1 MNNKS
6 SSDCVKDRITRI
18 SERKKKEEKDSKK
31 RKKTD
36 TVVCLSNRIRLE
48 EENMRFLEEKRLR
61 SENVGIESIFDDE
74 DDGNV
79 TSMEILKDEVTLR
92 VKQLFEANVLD
103 NLGG

>member
-6 SSDCVKDRITRI
+6 SSDCVKGRITRG

-36 TVVCLSNRIRLE
+36 TVVCLSNRTRLK

-79 TSMEILKDEVTLR
+79 TSMEILKDKVTLR
-92 VKQLFEANVLD
+92 VKKLFEANVLD
-103 NLGG
+103 NLGA

>member
-36 TVVCLSNRIRLE
+36 TVVCLSNRTRLK

-92 VKQLFEANVLD
+92 VKQLFVANVLD